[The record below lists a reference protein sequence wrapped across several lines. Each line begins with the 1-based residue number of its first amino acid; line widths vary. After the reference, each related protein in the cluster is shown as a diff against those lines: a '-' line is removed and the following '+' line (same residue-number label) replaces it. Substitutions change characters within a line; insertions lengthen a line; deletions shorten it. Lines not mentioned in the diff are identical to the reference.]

1 MARRRGGSPVKS
13 GARSASTHA
22 SWLNQVEIWFSIL
35 AGKSL
40 KGASFQAVEELRT
53 HIDAFINDY
62 NETARPF
69 AWTKSKVH
77 QKHLKPCV
85 TD

>member
-22 SWLNQVEIWFSIL
+22 SWLTQVEIWFSIL

-53 HIDAFINDY
+53 HIDAFIK
-62 NETARPF
+62 RLQC
-69 AWTKSKVH
+69 KSEAFRLDQVKSPSKTPQTMCH
-77 QKHLKPCV
+77 
-85 TD
+85 

>member
-35 AGKSL
+35 A
-40 KGASFQAVEELRT
+40 FQAVEELRT
-53 HIDAFINDY
+53 HIDAFINDH